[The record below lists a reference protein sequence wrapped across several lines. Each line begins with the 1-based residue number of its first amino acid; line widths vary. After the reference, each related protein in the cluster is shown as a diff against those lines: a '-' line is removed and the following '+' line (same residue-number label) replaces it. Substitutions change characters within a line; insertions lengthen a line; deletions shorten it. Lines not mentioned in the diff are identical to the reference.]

1 MFTVL
6 PVPSLLKLYTIMYC
20 THASFIHN
28 WHWTVPLPIF
38 TILPVPSITSSNVT
52 TRYHG
57 CFQTLL
63 FELYRLYQYW
73 YQFKWQCWHLSFFS
87 HIFPIVLPVV
97 PSIYCITRVAQIIP
111 RVHYNARTIFSGR
124 TTRHTVHW
132 KQHKRCRSLPHDGTA
147 LHWELPLATM
157 VGRREGRNTSLLLC
171 CLDETYFGGNPR
183 I

>member
-1 MFTVL
+1 MFQKMMNSNLAARRSDKEGKTRQDKTGSLRHATTFLDHFIHNCAIQLCHWTVPLVMFTVSS
-6 PVPSLLKLYTIMYC
+6 VPSLLLLYTIMYC
-20 THASFIHN
+20 TNASFIHN
-28 WHWTVPLPIF
+28 WHWTVPLLIF

-97 PSIYCITRVAQIIP
+97 SSIYCITL
-111 RVHYNARTIFSGR
+111 
-124 TTRHTVHW
+124 
-132 KQHKRCRSLPHDGTA
+132 SLNQ
-147 LHWELPLATM
+147 TM
-157 VGRREGRNTSLLLC
+157 V
-171 CLDETYFGGNPR
+171 
-183 I
+183 